1 MNMKIVRNITS
12 FLMMLVA
19 AIFAYK
25 YRKSITDTARNVA
38 EKGKNK
44 VMQGTAW
51 LRKTKQMQHTRH
63 TKAAL
68 IYFRV
73 AFCVYGKRGD
83 SNETSQNDNV
93 MLGGGGSGSVHSEVS
108 QSDKEHC

>member
-1 MNMKIVRNITS
+1 MKIVRNITS

-51 LRKTKQMQHTRH
+51 LRKTK
-63 TKAAL
+63 
-68 IYFRV
+68 
-73 AFCVYGKRGD
+73 
-83 SNETSQNDNV
+83 
-93 MLGGGGSGSVHSEVS
+93 
-108 QSDKEHC
+108 